1 MKNSIQKYVC
11 LGLLFGATVLY
22 TPTMHADAQREQ
34 TINTILLISS
44 QNYILSLLL
53 AQDIEL
59 LLVSIEDA
67 INYIKTNLKHASKD
81 IKNLYN
87 GLLKLKGQVNA
98 LLDGDYSKVSQISN
112 TANNL
117 KKYTPALKKFYPAA
131 QPPSPAQ
138 QQALAQIAQ
147 KISTS
152 KNNTPAPVSP
162 SYVKNQAQNRI
173 G

>member
-1 MKNSIQKYVC
+1 MKKIVC
-11 LGLLFGATVLY
+11 LGLLFGATLLY
-22 TPTMHADAQREQ
+22 TPSMHADAQREKNI
-34 TINTILLISS
+34 TLVLSILTGNFFASQFLGYEIENLI
-44 QNYILSLLL
+44 
-53 AQDIEL
+53 E
-59 LLVSIEDA
+59 SIEDTIDFIGA
-67 INYIKTNLKHASKD
+67 NIKHASKN
-81 IKNLYN
+81 IKALYK
-87 GLLKLKGQVNA
+87 GLLSLKGKLNL
-98 LLDGDYSKVSQISN
+98 LLDGDYSQISQIST
-112 TANNL
+112 TAHDL
-117 KKYTPALKKFYPAA
+117 QKYTPALKNFYPAA